1 VVTTEP
7 TETGP
12 WVEPAALAKIGH
24 EIRHYVCDPVSM
36 RSIREYCAG
45 TDDWNPLYWDESSE
59 EAQAHGGVI
68 APPLF
73 FLAVARRVVPRDQL
87 REDGQHR
94 DLGVEGVHG
103 RSVQATQDLEM
114 GAPVRPGDVLTVREV
129 LDSIEEKMGRS
140 GKLVI
145 VSMTT
150 TCMNQDGVVAAVV
163 KAQWIFR

>member
-1 VVTTEP
+1 MS
-7 TETGP
+7 P
-12 WVEPAALAKIGH
+12 WVEASAFEMVGR

-45 TDDWNPLYWDESSE
+45 TDDWHRLYWDERSE
-59 EAQAHGGVI
+59 DAEAKGGVV

-73 FLAVARRVVPRDQL
+73 FLAVARRVVAREQL
-87 REDGQHR
+87 MEDGQHR

-103 RSVQATQDLEM
+103 RSVQATQDVDIRV
-114 GAPVRPGDVLTVREV
+114 PVRPGDVLTVRDV
-129 LDSIEEKMGRS
+129 LDGIEEKTGRS

-145 VSMTT
+145 VTVSSEYT
-150 TCMNQDGVVAAVV
+150 NQDAVVVAVV